1 MERESVVLEVEVQH
15 EGNAYRASYF
25 VEGQTIH
32 ANVGGRM
39 LVAPLASKPAAETVE
54 TLLTGHL
61 QQQSRKIRHS
71 DLWSGLRSRKPAR

>member
-15 EGNAYRASYF
+15 EGSAYRASYF
-25 VEGQTIH
+25 VEGHTIH

-39 LVAPLASKPAAETVE
+39 LVAPLASKSAAETVE

-61 QQQSRKIRHS
+61 QQQSRKRRHS
-71 DLWSGLRSRKPAR
+71 GLWTGLQGRKPAR